1 MPWRRRIAQALL
13 TPVVLLYTLATVGPF
28 VWIVVLSLRITPDIF
43 HDPYGAPVPAHWEK
57 YAAAWFGSNY
67 DVYFFNSLLV
77 VGCAVAILTVVGAM
91 AAHALARFRFIGNRF
106 CYFLIFST
114 LIFPPQ
120 LIIIALYQIL
130 IEYGLFDT
138 RIGLVLVYVSLNLP
152 ITVYIL
158 EGFFRRLPS
167 DLYDAARMDGYSEM
181 LVFWKVSF
189 PIAWP
194 AISATI
200 ILNTITLW
208 NEFLFAIVLIAD
220 DSRRTLPIGILKFM
234 GDQGNDV
241 GMVATGLMISVVPVL
256 LIYAFF
262 SEQLIQGITAGAVK

>member
-1 MPWRRRIAQALL
+1 MPATQRPVRAVL
-13 TPVVLLYTLATVGPF
+13 TPAVLLYTLATVGPF
-28 VWIVVLSLRITPDIF
+28 VWIAILSLRSTPEIF
-43 HDPYGAPVPAHWEK
+43 KNPYGAPVPAHWGK
-57 YAAAWFGSNY
+57 FADAWFNSNY
-67 DVYFFNSLLV
+67 DVYFGNSLLV

-91 AAHALARFRFIGNRF
+91 AAHCLARYRFTGNRF

-130 IEYGLFDT
+130 IGYGLFDT

-158 EGFFRRLPS
+158 ESFFRRVPG
-167 DLYDAARMDGYSEM
+167 DLYDAARIDGYSEM
-181 LVFWKVSF
+181 AVFWKISF

-194 AISATI
+194 AVSATI

-208 NEFLFAIVLIAD
+208 NEFLFAIVLIAS

-241 GMVATGLMISVVPVL
+241 GMVATGLMISVVPIL
-256 LIYAFF
+256 LIYVFF
-262 SEQLIQGITAGAVK
+262 SEKLIQGITAGAVK

>member
-1 MPWRRRIAQALL
+1 MRLFRSRAWLAP
-13 TPVVLLYTLATVGPF
+13 PVLLYTLVTVGPF
-28 VWIVVLSLRITPDIF
+28 AWIAVLSLRATPEIF
-43 HDPYGAPVPAHWEK
+43 NNPYGPPVPAHWEK
-57 YAAAWFGSNY
+57 FAAAWFGSNY
-67 DVYFFNSLLV
+67 DVYFGNSLLV

-91 AAHALARFRFIGNRF
+91 AAHCLARYRFTGNRF

-120 LIIIALYQIL
+120 LIIIALYQIM
-130 IEYGLFDT
+130 IRYGLFDS

-167 DLYDAARMDGYSEM
+167 DLFDAARMDGYSEM
-181 LVFWKVSF
+181 LVFWKISF
-189 PIAWP
+189 PLAWP

-208 NEFLFAIVLIAD
+208 NEFLFAIVLISTD
-220 DSRRTLPIGILKFM
+220 QRRTLPIGIVKFM

-241 GMVATGLMISVVPVL
+241 GMVATGLMISVIPVV
-256 LIYAFF
+256 LIYVFF
-262 SEQLIQGITAGAVK
+262 SEKLIQGITAGAVK

>member
-1 MPWRRRIAQALL
+1 MARAGRLLNSLLAL
-13 TPVVLLYTLATVGPF
+13 PVGLYTLVTVGPF
-28 VWIVVLSLRITPDIF
+28 FWIAILSLRITPDIF
-43 HDPYGAPVPAHWEK
+43 ANPYGSPVPPHWEK
-57 YAAAWFGSNY
+57 FAAAWFHSNY
-67 DVYFFNSLLV
+67 DVYFGNSLLV
-77 VGCAVAILTVVGAM
+77 VGCAVALVTVIGAM
-91 AAHALARFRFIGNRF
+91 AAHCLARYRFTGNRF

-120 LIIIALYQIL
+120 LVIIALYQIL
-130 IEYGLFDT
+130 IGYGLFDT

-158 EGFFRRLPS
+158 ESFFRRIPG
-167 DLYDAARMDGYSEM
+167 DLYDAARIDGYSEM
-181 LVFWKVSF
+181 LVFWKISF

-208 NEFLFAIVLIAD
+208 NEFLFAVVLIST

-241 GMVATGLMISVVPVL
+241 GMVATGLMISIVPIVI
-256 LIYAFF
+256 IYLFF
-262 SEQLIQGITAGAVK
+262 SEKLIQGITAGAVK